1 MYWELAELFE
11 GVAEFWLEEDQ
22 EDGKILGTYDL
33 DNHREYDKAL
43 DRFYNALVKRIE
55 ASKDTLM
62 IWIEVRE

>member
-1 MYWELAELFE
+1 MYWELSELFE

-22 EDGKILGTYDL
+22 EDGRLLGTYDL

-43 DRFYNALVKRIE
+43 DRFYNALVKRVE
-55 ASKDTLM
+55 ASEDTLM